1 MCAVIG
7 LDLTNPDLDL
17 VRELFLQS
25 QIRGKHATGVTY
37 YKQGKLTTIKED
49 KPPEEFFKKISGS
62 ENDID
67 KWVDGDRLLAIGHC
81 RYSTSDLKYNQPIS
95 NDQLSIVHNGVV
107 SQELPESWLQLYG
120 ISTETKNDSELLLH
134 TILEGKDP
142 LIEWESSSISM
153 ISIDNKGDISYTRNG
168 KRPLWVWKDSWNT
181 IITSTKDIAVRS
193 GLSGSK
199 RVDFDGDDLQP

>member
-7 LDLTNPDLDL
+7 LDLTNPDLSL

-49 KPPEEFFKKISGS
+49 KPAEEFVKNID
-62 ENDID
+62 DIAE
-67 KWVDGDRLLAIGHC
+67 WIDGDRLLAIGHC

-134 TILEGKDP
+134 TILEDKDP